1 MKKILNTQHT
11 RHRAGRGKAVVLAS
25 IVAVGLVALTG
36 CQATSGAGSS
46 ASPTGSIAPLS
57 MPDVTISSNF
67 NSTPELSQIALGK
80 KYYQANG
87 LSSAT
92 VVGYGT
98 TAADQIALV
107 LGGHAQFI
115 NGNASPVLHAVS
127 SGSDLI
133 ALMNIRVGG
142 STALVVKK
150 ATAKKLGIPSANTTV
165 ADVRKQLLALKGSH
179 LEIGVPSATGDNAVN
194 LVAIANNLG
203 LTTGNAAGD
212 DIKITP
218 FGSQTNMATAFGT
231 GKVDA
236 FSSTAPSTYL
246 PDTVYI
252 PLYKA
257 APVSQEAA
265 LTLAA
270 TSAFI
275 KAHPDVVQA
284 TVNSYLMAM
293 KYAQDHPS
301 DAVKYLSDT
310 YQQAGA
316 TPDQYSKM
324 FDQYVPELGQPVITK
339 KMFQANYDIASL
351 AGQMK
356 PVSYSSFVDNSFV
369 IKGIKDLGLKYPTAE

>member
-1 MKKILNTQHT
+1 MKKVLNTQRT
-11 RHRAGRGKAVVLAS
+11 RRPTGRGRTVVLAS
-25 IVAVGLVALTG
+25 VVALGLAALTG
-36 CQATSGAGSS
+36 CQATSAATVSATPSGSAG
-46 ASPTGSIAPLS
+46 PLS
-57 MPDVTISSNF
+57 MPDIAISSNF
-67 NSTPELSQIALGK
+67 GSTPELSQIALGK

-87 LSSAT
+87 LTSAT
-92 VVGYGT
+92 IVGYGT
-98 TAADQIALV
+98 TVADQIALV
-107 LGGHAQFI
+107 LGGHAQFV
-115 NGNASPVLHAVS
+115 NGDSSPLLHAKS

-150 ATAKKLGIPSANTTV
+150 ATAKKLGIPTANTTV

-179 LEIGVPSATGDNAVN
+179 LEIGVPSTTGDNAVN
-194 LVAIANNLG
+194 LVAIANDLG
-203 LTTGNAAGD
+203 LTTGNSASA
-212 DIKITP
+212 DIKITA
-218 FGSQTNMATAFGT
+218 FGSQQNTLTAFGT

-252 PLYKA
+252 PLYRA

-265 LTLAA
+265 VTLSA
-270 TSAFI
+270 TGAFI

-293 KYAQDHPS
+293 KYAQDHPN
-301 DAVKYLSDT
+301 DAVKLVAST

-324 FDQYVPELGQPVITK
+324 FNQYVQAVGQPVITK

-369 IKGIKDLGLKYPTAE
+369 IKGIKQLGLKYPTAE